1 MILLISEMIRGSHFR
16 RNNGIEILIDT
27 RSFFCLRK
35 PALQGIVAFKK
46 VEIKNDCLVIDYPV
60 INDILRVIFESESEL
75 WFAYPLKKG
84 REE

>member
-1 MILLISEMIRGSHFR
+1 M
-16 RNNGIEILIDT
+16 
-27 RSFFCLRK
+27 
-35 PALQGIVAFKK
+35 FKK

-60 INDILRVIFESESEL
+60 INDILRVIFESESEM